1 MSSKRDNFDK
11 AIREQIAG
19 AQIEPSPQLWAR
31 IESSMA
37 SAPIA
42 PVVPV
47 VPIWRR
53 VAVWSSAMAAS
64 IAVVVA
70 LNVWF
75 SSRSAIEQREYIEE
89 MIAQVEEPTTEP
101 ILEVAT
107 PIEEIQIAQVV
118 ERTLETSTPEIL
130 PLVVEESTIEQTH
143 ITQPSQRTTKRRSR
157 AESAE
162 QSAVVESPRSAM
174 SIVSNEDQ
182 IAMVSPTKR
191 RVDLSLLF
199 AEGPSLGG
207 STTTSMPRNFAVPNS
222 ADGVEPLL
230 TPHSYM
236 SSEMSH
242 RQPISFALNVAM
254 PLSDRVSIESGLNY
268 TMLHSDVDVS
278 YTSNIVDQKLSYIGL
293 PIRLSYKLLESQNF
307 TLYASA
313 GGMVEHI
320 LSASVGGQRVDE
332 HNLQFSTGGAIG
344 VQYSI
349 NKWIG
354 LYCEPDL
361 SYYLTRTRLM
371 SIRNESPLQF
381 TARAGIRF
389 SL

>member
-268 TMLHSDVDVS
+268 TLLHSDVDVA
-278 YTSNIVDQKLSYIGL
+278 YTSNIADQKLSYIGL
-293 PIRLSYKLLESQNF
+293 PLRISYKLFESHNF
-307 TLYASA
+307 ALYASA
-313 GGMVEHI
+313 GGMVERT

-332 HNLQFSTGGAIG
+332 HNFQFSTGGAIG